1 MYAIP
6 KLTNANEAKQTL
18 HTSRLST
25 VFTQDSTEQQMKQS
39 RVEQNEAG
47 LRTQSNAP
55 KQTTSEETQG
65 ENDLRFAQV

>member
-1 MYAIP
+1 MQMKRSKRCTPADC
-6 KLTNANEAKQTL
+6 Q
-18 HTSRLST
+18 T